1 MLEQALLSNTAK
13 DYVARVQG
21 ADIEHEIM
29 NSVRTSQTYKLA
41 VNKKVSA
48 YLDLFSIVN

>member
-13 DYVARVQG
+13 DYVARIQG

-29 NSVRTSQTYKLA
+29 NSVRTPQTYKLA

-48 YLDLFSIVN
+48 FSSFFPL